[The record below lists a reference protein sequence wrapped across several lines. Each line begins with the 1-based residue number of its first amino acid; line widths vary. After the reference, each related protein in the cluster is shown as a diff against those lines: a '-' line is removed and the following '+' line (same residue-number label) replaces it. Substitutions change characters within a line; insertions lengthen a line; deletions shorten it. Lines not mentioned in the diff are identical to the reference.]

1 MTENKQSS
9 GAAKNKTILRALTLV
24 TPLLLIAP
32 AAGCSDKI
40 SDSPN
45 ISHGEIETNPGAI
58 SDNANS
64 GFIADQKVG
73 QAIRFAVTHVEA
85 AADTTTEFVPGN
97 NWDYLDDLVYDSIR
111 LTASSNSEKPL
122 QGVN

>member
-1 MTENKQSS
+1 MTENKQQSS
-9 GAAKNKTILRALTLV
+9 GAAKNKSVLRALTLI

-45 ISHGEIETNPGAI
+45 ISHGEIKTDSGAI

-73 QAIRFAVTHVEA
+73 QAKITPIIPLRSSRTYRTIPRLHIGWTAKIRRSKAMPKRIFRNISA
-85 AADTTTEFVPGN
+85 
-97 NWDYLDDLVYDSIR
+97 L
-111 LTASSNSEKPL
+111 
-122 QGVN
+122 

>member
-64 GFIADQKVG
+64 GFIA
-73 QAIRFAVTHVEA
+73 IFHFLPETSRNFLCHFT
-85 AADTTTEFVPGN
+85 PR
-97 NWDYLDDLVYDSIR
+97 SICR
-111 LTASSNSEKPL
+111 NPS
-122 QGVN
+122 